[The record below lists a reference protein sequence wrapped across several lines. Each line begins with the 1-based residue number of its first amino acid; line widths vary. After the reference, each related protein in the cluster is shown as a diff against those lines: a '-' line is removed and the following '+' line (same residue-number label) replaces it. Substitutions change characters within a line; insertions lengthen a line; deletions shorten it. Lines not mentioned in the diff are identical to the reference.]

1 MCRYTVL
8 LFSSFYL
15 LIGFPTATV
24 INFPPLFLDADSAF
38 SSRKHL
44 SLCLSLH
51 SEPHFCILI
60 EPEINIDVK
69 CMCVYLHLVY
79 IHTHIPLFCPL
90 RARTSNETSTGM
102 RILHAQI
109 LVSKYHH
116 PVQRTRFQYK
126 EPVSSK
132 RNSMSGTGK
141 MQNEPKAFVVPGS
154 KKVAPRGP
162 NMH

>member
-1 MCRYTVL
+1 MVL
-8 LFSSFYL
+8 RVPVHSPLFSSFYL

-24 INFPPLFLDADSAF
+24 INFRPLFLGTDSAF

-90 RARTSNETSTGM
+90 RACTSNETSTGM

-109 LVSKYHH
+109 LVSKYHSL
-116 PVQRTRFQYK
+116 P
-126 EPVSSK
+126 
-132 RNSMSGTGK
+132 NGTGLSLEKWQLPELGQARNK
-141 MQNEPKAFVVPGS
+141 MSPE
-154 KKVAPRGP
+154 
-162 NMH
+162 HTIL

>member
-1 MCRYTVL
+1 MVL
-8 LFSSFYL
+8 HVPVHSAFIQFFLPSYWISH
-15 LIGFPTATV
+15 TTV

-51 SEPHFCILI
+51 SEPHFYILI
-60 EPEINIDVK
+60 EPEINIGVK

-79 IHTHIPLFCPL
+79 RHTHIPLFCPL

-109 LVSKYHH
+109 LVSKYH
-116 PVQRTRFQYK
+116 
-126 EPVSSK
+126 SLSD
-132 RNSMSGTGK
+132 GTGLSLEKWQLPELGQARNK
-141 MQNEPKAFVVPGS
+141 MSPEHAIL
-154 KKVAPRGP
+154 
-162 NMH
+162 